1 MAIEVKGKS
10 LKLKGFLGLLCF
22 LLCAFG
28 FKPAQAQIS
37 TGQDMQQLLLD
48 IEKLT
53 QFKAILS
60 DMERGY
66 TILTQGYGQVKNLA
80 QGNFNLHSVFLNS
93 LLQVNPEVARYAR
106 VADIIADQASLIAEY
121 KRAWKRF
128 NSGGVFNPNEL
139 DYLSRVYS
147 QLTGEALN
155 DISQL
160 TDALMAGKLRMSDD
174 ERISTIDRL
183 YASGQNRL
191 SFLRHF
197 NTQASLLQIQRVHEL
212 DETHTLQ
219 NLYGHE
225 K

>member
-1 MAIEVKGKS
+1 MAI
-10 LKLKGFLGLLCF
+10 KLKVLLGLFCF
-22 LLCAFG
+22 MVCALSFQ
-28 FKPAQAQIS
+28 PAKAQIS

-60 DMERGY
+60 DMEQGY

-80 QGNFNLHSVFLNS
+80 QGNFSLHSVFLKG

-106 VADIIADQASLIAEY
+106 VADIITDEASLIAEY

-139 DYLSRVYS
+139 DYLSKVYS
-147 QLTGEALN
+147 QLTSEALD

-160 TDALMAGKLRMSDD
+160 ADVLMANRLRMSDD

-197 NTQASLLQIQRVHEL
+197 NTQASLLQIQRGQEL
-212 DETHTLQ
+212 NETQTLQ